1 MSKIS
6 GELLGFVSLAQGK
19 YQNTRETCCCCVES
33 HAGDVLLLFP
43 VPFSGNHLNSCYSWP
58 DIDFRVILRLDQLL
72 IWMSHKESTPAHIAD
87 VGFLFVRDLCHCIC
101 KLWVGNLSL
110 LVKI

>member
-1 MSKIS
+1 MTHVMSKIS
-6 GELLGFVSLAQGK
+6 GELLDFVSLAQGK

-58 DIDFRVILRLDQLL
+58 DIDFRVIPRLDLDDL
-72 IWMSHKESTPAHIAD
+72 DESQRVNFIPHSRR
-87 VGFLFVRDLCHCIC
+87 GFSFCP
-101 KLWVGNLSL
+101 
-110 LVKI
+110 